1 LPTSTALPDG
11 KPDIERATP
20 NAEPP
25 DAFSMYPHLFT
36 IGDFTVTSFGLM
48 MFLSFVVGAWVM
60 AKQFERRGI
69 DPEIAWDM
77 LLWVALGGIVG
88 AKLYYVGL
96 HYEALLQDPIRELT
110 NRGGLVWYGGFIGGV
125 AAFYWQVKKRGL
137 RVAQSF
143 DAAAPTLAIS
153 YAIGR
158 LGCFLVGDDY
168 GRPTDSWVGIAFPEG
183 YPPSTAGYFRSIGTQ
198 IPAEIPDTA
207 VLAVH
212 PTQLYEIVLA
222 MIMFAVLWRLSG
234 SLRTGRLFA
243 AYLAMYGVLR
253 FGIEFVRAKTDL
265 VIFGLTTSQ
274 LASLIL
280 LVLAAVIW
288 VRVGRA
294 SEPVPARAE
303 SATGGGRPAGRR

>member
-1 LPTSTALPDG
+1 
-11 KPDIERATP
+11 
-20 NAEPP
+20 
-25 DAFSMYPHLFT
+25 MYPHLFT

-60 AKQFERRGI
+60 ARQFEKRAM
-69 DPEIAWDM
+69 DPEAAWDM
-77 LLWVALGGIVG
+77 LLWIALGGIVG
-88 AKLYYVGL
+88 AKLYYVAL
-96 HYEALLQDPIRELT
+96 NYEALFENPIRELT

-125 AAFYWQVKKRGL
+125 TAFYWQIRKRKL
-137 RVAQSF
+137 RMADAF
-143 DAAAPTLAIS
+143 DSAAPALAVA

-168 GRPTDSWVGIAFPEG
+168 GRPTDSWVGIAFPDG

-212 PTQLYEIVLA
+212 PTQLYEIFLA
-222 MIMFAVLWRLSG
+222 LIMFAVLWRLSG
-234 SLRTGRLFA
+234 KLVPGRLFA

-265 VIFGLTTSQ
+265 VILGLTTSQ
-274 LASLIL
+274 FASLVL
-280 LVLAAVIW
+280 LVLAGVIW
-288 VRVGRA
+288 MRTAGADRSTTGTA
-294 SEPVPARAE
+294 APAR
-303 SATGGGRPAGRR
+303 GGARSTERR